1 MHKAPEEWFRQAEY
15 DMGTA
20 DAMFESKRYIYTVF
34 MCHLAVEKALKGLY
48 QQRLNEA
55 PPKIHNLIYLVE
67 KLDLRPPDDLYEI
80 IFSLNRVSIPTR
92 YPDNI
97 ERMKKEYSKRNTMAF
112 VKKGREVLKWL
123 KAQL

>member
-1 MHKAPEEWFRQAEY
+1 MSKAAEEWFRQAEY
-15 DMGTA
+15 DMRTA
-20 DAMFESKRYIYTVF
+20 EAMFESKRYIHTVF

-55 PPKIHNLIYLVE
+55 PPKIHNLIFLVE
-67 KLDLRPPDDLYEI
+67 KMNLKPPDDLYEI

-97 ERMKKEYSKRNTMAF
+97 EKMKKEYNKRNTVAF
-112 VKKGREVLKWL
+112 VKKGKGVLKWL

>member
-67 KLDLRPPDDLYEI
+67 KLGLKPPDDLYEI

>member
-20 DAMFESKRYIYTVF
+20 DAKFESKRYIYTVF

-97 ERMKKEYSKRNTMAF
+97 ERMKKEYSKRNTTAL